1 MLSQRM
7 ELDLLEFAADTTPIL
22 ASAGPSLILDV
33 SGNFGPINLILGD
46 KNSVANAAD
55 NSTPAV
61 SREIEQALYNA
72 FDLLASRI
80 EAIQLKSNLD
90 QLKDSS
96 ANTSEKNSAA
106 QRIRGFRTKPLPK
119 LAMRPTQGTKAML
132 DYITSLAGYMT
143 ASYRR
148 SRQIMPKRTN
158 ISSILIGAGPIVI
171 GQACEFDYSGAQA
184 CKALKSEGY
193 RVVLVNSNSAT
204 RALTTAQ
211 TRRRGA
217 SISIDFSRRISGAV

>member
-1 MLSQRM
+1 M
-7 ELDLLEFAADTTPIL
+7 LEFAADTTPIL

-46 KNSVANAAD
+46 KNSVANPAD

-72 FDLLASRI
+72 FDSLASRI

-106 QRIRGFRTKPLPK
+106 QRIRGFLYKTAAKIGNEV
-119 LAMRPTQGTKAML
+119 ATQGTKAML
-132 DYITSLAGYMT
+132 DYITSLAG
-143 ASYRR
+143 S
-148 SRQIMPKRTN
+148 
-158 ISSILIGAGPIVI
+158 
-171 GQACEFDYSGAQA
+171 
-184 CKALKSEGY
+184 
-193 RVVLVNSNSAT
+193 
-204 RALTTAQ
+204 
-211 TRRRGA
+211 
-217 SISIDFSRRISGAV
+217 